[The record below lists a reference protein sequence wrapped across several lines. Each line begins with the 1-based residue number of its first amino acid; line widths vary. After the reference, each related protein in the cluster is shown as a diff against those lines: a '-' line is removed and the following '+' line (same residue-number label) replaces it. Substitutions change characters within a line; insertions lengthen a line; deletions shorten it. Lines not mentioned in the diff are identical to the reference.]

1 MLKGRLL
8 AIANAVPPSRAIA
21 DIGTDH
27 GLVPVWLVTNGIAQK
42 AIITDISPGSLA
54 KAESLIKQEGLADK
68 IEPRLGD
75 GLLPVKPGEVDTI
88 VIAGMGGM
96 LIKSILE
103 SAPYVTARAE
113 TFVLQ
118 PMTAQSMLRK
128 WLNENGYAIVDEIL
142 VREGSRFYE
151 IITAAHGSQY
161 ISDEIYYDIS
171 YMLIKKKDP
180 LLKDFI
186 RQKIER
192 TTDIILHL
200 EKQDTKN
207 SEYAAREFRRKLLQY
222 KEVYRWV
229 FR

>member
-96 LIKSILE
+96 LIKVS
-103 SAPYVTARAE
+103 
-113 TFVLQ
+113 
-118 PMTAQSMLRK
+118 
-128 WLNENGYAIVDEIL
+128 
-142 VREGSRFYE
+142 
-151 IITAAHGSQY
+151 
-161 ISDEIYYDIS
+161 
-171 YMLIKKKDP
+171 
-180 LLKDFI
+180 
-186 RQKIER
+186 
-192 TTDIILHL
+192 
-200 EKQDTKN
+200 
-207 SEYAAREFRRKLLQY
+207 
-222 KEVYRWV
+222 
-229 FR
+229 